1 MKIQQ
6 KVQELLLLL
15 QTLISNMICQMKM
28 LRANKAQQ
36 GLAGAFIMIL
46 IGVIVGVG
54 VTIPIIN
61 QVISNSSITGM
72 TYTILTYL
80 SVMIALVL
88 FISVAGM
95 MTFGKK

>member
-1 MKIQQ
+1 MSVKERLLML
-6 KVQELLLLL
+6 KVLLM
-15 QTLISNMICQMKM
+15 NN
-28 LRANKAQQ
+28 RAQH

-54 VTIPIIN
+54 VTIPIVN
-61 QVISNSSITGM
+61 QVIANSSITGM

-95 MTFGKK
+95 MTFGKR

>member
-1 MKIQQ
+1 MNMKDKLKMIWAVAQLQ
-6 KVQELLLLL
+6 VQ
-15 QTLISNMICQMKM
+15 MFKY
-28 LRANKAQQ
+28 NKAQS

-61 QVISNSSITGM
+61 EVISNASITGM